1 MDNKTTD
8 HLCTHNT
15 RLLSQSSIDFRFV
28 SIRVHSRFQ
37 FEVVSRESELY
48 RASRYPRKIKNPA
61 AAAIVA
67 ATASYKVLFI
77 SSQTANTSD
86 NTAMIEPP
94 GSLNAAFGAS
104 ARLLRT
110 GKAAHVTA

>member
-1 MDNKTTD
+1 MDKKTTD
-8 HLCTHNT
+8 HLCTHNS

-28 SIRVHSRFQ
+28 SICVHSRFQ

-48 RASRYPRKIKNPA
+48 RASRYPRKIKNPT

-77 SSQTANTSD
+77 SSHAARTNEA
-86 NTAMIEPP
+86 TAMICPP
-94 GSLNAAFGAS
+94 GNLNNAFGAS
-104 ARLLRT
+104 LRFLKT
-110 GKAAHVTA
+110 GKAAQVTA